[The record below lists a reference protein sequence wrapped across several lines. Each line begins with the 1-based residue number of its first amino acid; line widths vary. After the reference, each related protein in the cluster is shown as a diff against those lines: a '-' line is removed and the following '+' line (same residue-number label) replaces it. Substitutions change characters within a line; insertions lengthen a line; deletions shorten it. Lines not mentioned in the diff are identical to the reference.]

1 MKKATLFANRYIII
15 LMVVII
21 AATAMI
27 IRLYDMQII
36 NGSEYSLQSSK
47 KITHRFTL
55 EAPRGLVYDRN
66 GLPLAFN
73 RESNDIYLTK
83 AYTVD
88 AKLNE
93 SLLLLSNIFEENNE
107 DYLHSFDRYV
117 LRNPVIFNPNQTIE
131 YIIEW
136 QKNPDL
142 LNIAA
147 KHTKNS
153 AKELILML
161 RTEFKIDDKYTDDE
175 AYKIIC
181 MRYEILKNRWNY
193 RTGGRIPIATDVSVE
208 SIAIISE
215 HMRDIQGVIVQKRM
229 VREYGKVA
237 DVAHVLGYVGNIPA
251 DELHE
256 YEAKGYDAKDA
267 IGRSGIEKF
276 AEDFLRGSDGYMEV
290 EADQST
296 GRILAKIDGYD
307 EVAGNDV
314 TLTID
319 MGLQKV
325 AMKAMEDTIANIIS
339 KYDGKVNFGDASAGA
354 TVAIDVKTGEVLVM
368 ASYPTYDPGW
378 FIHDD
383 EESQEKLMDAL
394 TDSFGLPTFNRALQ
408 GRYTPGSTFKP
419 IVAIAAL
426 ESEEYDFNAESTV
439 LCDGHFEYDGWDYYC
454 HEYVSSGGWFTH
466 GELTISEAIKT
477 SCNIVFHKLGLDVGI
492 EEIDKWAEQFGLG
505 KGTGIDL
512 LGEAVGIRS
521 NPEYKYLTFDEKW
534 WSADTGQTSIGQL
547 YNNFTPLELVVYV
560 SALANGGERLTPYV
574 IKNVKSADG
583 EVIYEGE
590 KAFEKIVWSDKTYQI
605 IKEGMD
611 SVTLD
616 GTASKVFE
624 DDYPISVAGKT
635 GTAETGHE
643 ADESSNGLFIC
654 YAPVENPQIAIV
666 TVIENGVWGSW
677 AAPVAKKI
685 LNAYFGINE
694 GD

>member
-1 MKKATLFANRYIII
+1 MKKSALFTNRYIII
-15 LMVVII
+15 LIVMII
-21 AATAMI
+21 AAAAMI
-27 IRLYDMQII
+27 VKLYDMQIVK
-36 NGSEYSLQSSK
+36 GDEYSLQSSK
-47 KITHRFTL
+47 KVTHEFTI

-88 AKLNE
+88 AELNE
-93 SLLLLSNIFEENNE
+93 SLLLLCNIFDENDE

-117 LRNPVIFNPNQTIE
+117 LRSPVIFNSEQTIE
-131 YIIEW
+131 NIIEW

-142 LNIAA
+142 LNLAA
-147 KHTKNS
+147 KYTKNS
-153 AKELILML
+153 AKELILVL
-161 RTEFKIDDKYTDDE
+161 RKEFKIDEGYTDDE

-208 SIAIISE
+208 SIAYISE
-215 HMRDIQGVIVQKRM
+215 HMHDIQGVIIQKRM
-229 VREYGKVA
+229 VREYGEVV
-237 DVAHVLGYVGNIPA
+237 DVAHVLGYVGSIAP
-251 DELHE
+251 DKLLE
-256 YEAKGYDAKDA
+256 YEKEGYDAKDA
-267 IGRSGIEKF
+267 IGISGIEKF

-290 EADQST
+290 EADQNT

-307 EVAGNDV
+307 EIAGYDV

-319 MGLQKV
+319 MDLQKV
-325 AMKAMEDTIANIIS
+325 AMKAMEETIANIVS
-339 KYDGKVNFGDASAGA
+339 KYDGETNYGDASAGA
-354 TVAIDVKTGEVLVM
+354 TVAIDVKTGELLVM

-383 EESQEKLMDAL
+383 EESQEKLVDAL

-426 ESEEYDFNAESTV
+426 ESDEFEYNAESEIE
-439 LCDGHFEYDGWDYYC
+439 CEGHFEENNWEYFCLERPYDG
-454 HEYVSSGGWFTH
+454 H
-466 GELTISEAIKT
+466 GLLTISKGIET
-477 SCNIVFHKLGLDVGI
+477 SCNIVFYKLGLTVGI
-492 EEIDKWAEQFGLG
+492 DEIDKWAEQFGLG
-505 KGTGIDL
+505 NGTGIDL
-512 LGEAVGIRS
+512 FGEAVGIRS
-521 NPEYKYLTFDEKW
+521 NREYKYLTFDEKW

-547 YNNFTPLELVVYV
+547 YNNFTPLELAVYV
-560 SALANGGERLTPYV
+560 SALANGGEKLTPYV
-574 IKNVKSADG
+574 IKDVKSPEG
-583 EVIYEGE
+583 EVIYEG
-590 KAFEKIVWSDKTYQI
+590 KKTFEKIVWSEETYQI

-624 DDYPISVAGKT
+624 EDYPISVAGKT

-654 YAPVENPQIAIV
+654 YAPVEDPQIAIV

-685 LNAYFGINE
+685 LNAYFGIE
-694 GD
+694 GY